1 MKIHDSRR
9 RASDGPVPE
18 SRSEKAAAG
27 EGPPPATGILDQLEQ
42 DELTSPTPEQDERTL
57 RPDDFVFLS
66 GKGKCWL
73 IRTADIWL
81 LEACGGRTRILMPQ
95 GTAVV
100 RRTLGECQRR
110 LDSTTFFRAT
120 PDCIINLTHVKQTR
134 LLDYSRV
141 AFVLP
146 NNKQIIV
153 SGEQN
158 AVFRKMRAL

>member
-1 MKIHDSRR
+1 MKFHDSRR
-9 RASDGPVPE
+9 RGSDRLAPE
-18 SRSEKAAAG
+18 NRPETPTVEA
-27 EGPPPATGILDQLEQ
+27 PPPPTRTLDQLEQ
-42 DELTSPTPEQDERTL
+42 DEMTNPPLEEDERVL

-81 LEACGGRTRILMPQ
+81 LEACGGRTRILMPE
-95 GTAVV
+95 GTVVV
-100 RRTLGECQRR
+100 RRTLGECERR
-110 LDSTTFFRAT
+110 LDNTTFFRANR
-120 PDCIINLTHVKQTR
+120 DCIINLTHVKQTR
-134 LLDYSRV
+134 LLDWSRV

-153 SGEQN
+153 TGEQN